1 MDKHEVNRL
10 LFCMKERD
18 ELTAFRNDLN
28 RAKET
33 VLMKEQ
39 TIKFRAL
46 SEYCSF
52 KKEHTLTDIQ
62 MTKLWAF
69 LDQEVKRLEHHIDNA
84 DSEEREIA
92 EAIYSGELSK
102 DALKF

>member
-18 ELTAFRNDLN
+18 ELKAFRDDLN
-28 RAKET
+28 NAKET
-33 VLMKEQ
+33 LILKEQ
-39 TIKFRAL
+39 TSKFKVI
-46 SEYCSF
+46 SKFCTF

-69 LDQEVKRLEHHIDNA
+69 LDNEVKYLEHHLANA
-84 DSEEREIA
+84 EPEEKEIA
-92 EAIYSGELSK
+92 EAIYSGEISK